1 VLAIRVEHSDILSA
15 ETLEGMR
22 TRHPRLDVFT
32 VRGQGHAPLLKDGPT
47 QSAIQAFL
55 QRCDRETL
63 AAAAPVAAA
72 S

>member
-1 VLAIRVEHSDILSA
+1 
-15 ETLEGMR
+15 MR